1 MMVYIFKQ
9 YFDQVPSSGRSSAVL
24 TARTRSTATPII
36 KCVADVVNKIEI
48 KVGRQLTFSRMLYDE
63 FYYRLSVHDRFIN
76 DILSSRH
83 EVVVDS
89 ENILQR

>member
-1 MMVYIFKQ
+1 MVISFEVELENAMGTMVLALPYATIEPIRAKLYAAFQ
-9 YFDQVPSSGRSSAVL
+9 TERLEIDQVL
-24 TARTRSTATPII
+24 
-36 KCVADVVNKIEI
+36 
-48 KVGRQLTFSRMLYDE
+48 
-63 FYYRLSVHDRFIN
+63 HDRFIN